1 MKNGKTYQRR
11 KAIIGVISVLAG
23 IVLLVSHFLT
33 GTDDYW
39 SGMGTGLLA
48 AGAVLLIRSFRYD
61 RDQDYRELVDMEQ
74 ADERN
79 RFLAT
84 KAWAWAGYLFLMAAA
99 AASIIA
105 MLAGQ
110 SAYAVAASGCIC
122 LLLVFYIASY
132 FILRRKY

>member
-11 KAIIGVISVLAG
+11 KAIVGIISVLAG

-48 AGAVLLIRSFRYD
+48 AGAVLLI
-61 RDQDYRELVDMEQ
+61 RELVDMEQ

-110 SAYAVAASGCIC
+110 PAYAVAASGCIC
-122 LLLVFYIASY
+122 LLLIFYIASY